1 MYLDYHNIIIVELK
15 MLNIIDID
23 FQIQWRIKNAAD
35 YLFNIRDPISTVKLA
50 SESAMREVIG
60 RTTLEEALTIKRQQ
74 VQEETKLLLQ
84 EILDEYGAGV
94 SIAEIQLQ
102 NVDPP
107 QQVIDAFN
115 DVQRAKQDQE
125 RSVNEANQ
133 YANEIIP
140 NAKGQAQ
147 KMIQEAAAYKEK
159 VVKEAEGE
167 AERFLSVLETYASA
181 KEVTTRRLYL
191 ERMQEVLKNS
201 EMVILDTGKAGPG
214 VLPYL
219 PLPELQK
226 RIKGDN

>member
-1 MYLDYHNIIIVELK
+1 
-15 MLNIIDID
+15 
-23 FQIQWRIKNAAD
+23 
-35 YLFNIRDPISTVKLA
+35 
-50 SESAMREVIG
+50 
-60 RTTLEEALTIKRQQ
+60 
-74 VQEETKLLLQ
+74 
-84 EILDEYGAGV
+84 
-94 SIAEIQLQ
+94 
-102 NVDPP
+102 
-107 QQVIDAFN
+107 
-115 DVQRAKQDQE
+115 
-125 RSVNEANQ
+125 
-133 YANEIIP
+133 
-140 NAKGQAQ
+140 
-147 KMIQEAAAYKEK
+147 MIQEAAAYKEK